1 MDIDAKLKEAKSKQ
15 VEVVGRANLIAQEI
29 SNLSQQRQ
37 MLLQETLKYE
47 GEIRPL
53 TGLKEEKK

>member
-1 MDIDAKLKEAKSKQ
+1 
-15 VEVVGRANLIAQEI
+15 
-29 SNLSQQRQ
+29 